1 MLRDVRVRRLGAHER
16 RVTVWVLVIR
26 RGQPS
31 KLGDGVRVVGGD
43 GDDHPRRMVDGFVF
57 REHEGSVEARGVA
70 VEPGCAEPGGFVART
85 GVGVADGVARGAA
98 VAREGDEARDV
109 PGDLGEGAREGRLV
123 RGCPRRDRPGH
134 VVVGDVRGGLAT
146 LRQAVDPDR
155 ELREGVGGSLG
166 VVPHGHVQT
175 AELAEG
181 AEQIGERQSA
191 RRARRVHRG
200 GGDHRHHGRVPRL
213 DAAAVLQQT
222 LPVGRHR
229 RHRRP
234 TAPQK
239 MTMEECNGR
248 DELSRGATISRDGFL
263 EAAVFLKSH
272 SS

>member
-1 MLRDVRVRRLGAHER
+1 M
-16 RVTVWVLVIR
+16 
-26 RGQPS
+26 
-31 KLGDGVRVVGGD
+31 
-43 GDDHPRRMVDGFVF
+43 
-57 REHEGSVEARGVA
+57 
-70 VEPGCAEPGGFVART
+70 
-85 GVGVADGVARGAA
+85 GVADGVARGAA

-155 ELREGVGGSLG
+155 ELREGVGELG

-200 GGDHRHHGRVPRL
+200 VVTTVTTGAYRAWTRRRYSNRRSLSDDIVATVAP
-213 DAAAVLQQT
+213 Q
-222 LPVGRHR
+222 RHR
-229 RHRRP
+229 
-234 TAPQK
+234 K
-239 MTMEECNGR
+239 
-248 DELSRGATISRDGFL
+248 
-263 EAAVFLKSH
+263 
-272 SS
+272 